1 MLLVTGGAGYIG
13 SHTVRSLRAR
23 GYDTVVLD
31 NFVKGHRDLVFGPLV
46 EGDLRDEAL
55 LDGLFEKYPVDGV
68 VHFAAFSLVGESMV
82 DPEAYVTNNVGGTLA
97 LLRAMRRAGVARFV
111 LSSTA
116 AVYGEPLQIPIDE
129 EAPTRPTNP
138 YGETKL
144 FIETVCRRYAA
155 AYGLGAIFLR
165 YFNAAGADPEGRT
178 GEHHVP
184 ESHLIPLLLDVA
196 LGRRA
201 SLTVYGSDYPTP
213 DGTCV
218 RDYVHVTDLAEAH
231 VRAVERLEKGGGAAE
246 AFNLGNGRGYSVAQV
261 VEEVR
266 RVTGHPIPVTPG
278 ERRPGDPAVL
288 VASSARAEEVLGW
301 RQRYADLSAIVDTAW
316 AWHRRRFS

>member
-13 SHTVRSLRAR
+13 SNTVRALQAR
-23 GYDTVVLD
+23 GYETVVLD

-46 EGDLRDEAL
+46 EGDLRDEAV
-55 LDGLFEKYPVDGV
+55 LDGLFARYPVEAV
-68 VHFAAFSLVGESMV
+68 VHFAAFSLVGESMA

-97 LLRAMRRAGVARFV
+97 LLRAMRRAGVSRFV

-116 AVYGEPLQIPIDE
+116 AVYGEPRQVPIDE
-129 EAPTRPTNP
+129 EAPTEPTNT

-144 FIETVCRRYAA
+144 FIEKICRRYAA

-165 YFNAAGADPEGRT
+165 YFNAAGADPEGHT

-196 LGRRA
+196 LGRREA
-201 SLTVYGSDYPTP
+201 LTVYGADYPTP

-231 VRAVERLEKGGGAAE
+231 VRAVERLAERGPGAE
-246 AFNLGNGRGYSVAQV
+246 AFNLGNGRGYSVAFINRNPSKDK
-261 VEEVR
+261 E
-266 RVTGHPIPVTPG
+266 
-278 ERRPGDPAVL
+278 D
-288 VASSARAEEVLGW
+288 
-301 RQRYADLSAIVDTAW
+301 AIWQEKAGY
-316 AWHRRRFS
+316 